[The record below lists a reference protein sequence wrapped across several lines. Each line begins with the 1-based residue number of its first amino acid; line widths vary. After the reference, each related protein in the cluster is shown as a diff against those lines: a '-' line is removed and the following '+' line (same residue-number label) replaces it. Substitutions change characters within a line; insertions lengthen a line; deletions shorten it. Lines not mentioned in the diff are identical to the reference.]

1 MDSYCFCY
9 RFTTTTAGFVMK
21 GAKSK
26 AEAKDTKLSVKKGA
40 VKKSTKKDKDPN
52 MPKRPP
58 SALFVFM
65 YEYILHILFLGG
77 VQGTVQEKHPGNK
90 SVAVVAKAGGSKWK
104 SMTEA
109 DKAPY
114 VAKAD
119 KRKTDYEKNMEAYN
133 KKLAQGTNA
142 TEDDGPEVD
151 EEDGSGEKIT
161 PELDGHLAF
170 MTDEELCYSG
180 NYGNPEAG
188 YAANPYQAC
197 YGGNPMN
204 PNLSSSYFKYWQIIL
219 ACSCGIS

>member
-1 MDSYCFCY
+1 
-9 RFTTTTAGFVMK
+9 MK

-26 AEAKDTKLSVKKGA
+26 AEAKDSKLSVKKGA

-58 SALFVFM
+58 SAFFVFM
-65 YEYILHILFLGG
+65 EEFREQYK
-77 VQGTVQEKHPGNK
+77 EKHPGNK
-90 SVAVVAKAGGSKWK
+90 SVAIVAKAGGAKWK

-142 TEDDGPEVD
+142 AEDDGSEVD
-151 EEDGSGEKIT
+151 EEDGSGE
-161 PELDGHLAF
+161 
-170 MTDEELCYSG
+170 EE
-180 NYGNPEAG
+180 EDD
-188 YAANPYQAC
+188 
-197 YGGNPMN
+197 
-204 PNLSSSYFKYWQIIL
+204 
-219 ACSCGIS
+219 